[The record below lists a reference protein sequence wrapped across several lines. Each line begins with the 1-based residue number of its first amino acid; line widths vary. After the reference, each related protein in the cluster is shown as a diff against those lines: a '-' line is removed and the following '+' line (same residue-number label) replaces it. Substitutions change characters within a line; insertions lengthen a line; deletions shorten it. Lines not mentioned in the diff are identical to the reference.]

1 MGVGGDF
8 CFPLQ
13 MPLIPDCITACFAHK
28 FRKFGVVKSWN
39 APRAT
44 TSASRTEGR
53 QSDLGQVSP
62 RAVAIPLAAATWNN
76 VGE

>member
-8 CFPLQ
+8 CSPLPMQ
-13 MPLIPDCITACFAHK
+13 SIPEILTARLAHK
-28 FRKFGVVKSWN
+28 FRKFGVVKSRN

-44 TSASRTEGR
+44 TSVSRTEGR

-62 RAVAIPLAAATWNN
+62 RAIAIR
-76 VGE
+76 VGCCDLE